1 MITHLEVWLLVMFVS
16 RILLDLLAVFNILLN
31 CLLYVFHFLYHSLG
45 VFLTDLSILGQGVVN
60 EMPVK
65 GSLGFISIINKK
77 GRSKS
82 CFTRQHSS
90 SKVNHG
96 QQF

>member
-1 MITHLEVWLLVMFVS
+1 MITHLEVWLSVMFVS

-31 CLLYVFHFLYHSLG
+31 CLPYVFHFLYHSLG
-45 VFLTDLSILGQGVVN
+45 VFLADSSISGQGVVN
-60 EMPVK
+60 GMPVK
-65 GSLGFISIINKK
+65 GSSGFISTINKK

-82 CFTRQHSS
+82 CFTRQCSS